1 MSLAKKKS
9 GTEEQ
14 KARGLREP
22 KKLVAVKVVPDSF
35 TKQRVGLIE
44 AHIEEGVKRDRLAPQ
59 EVWSYELLSTMKP
72 IG

>member
-14 KARGLREP
+14 KTSSEKP

-35 TKQRVGLIE
+35 TKQRVNLIE
-44 AHIEEGVKRDRLAPQ
+44 SHIEEGLKRDL
-59 EVWSYELLSTMKP
+59 SLLKKYGLMSS
-72 IG
+72 

>member
-14 KARGLREP
+14 KASSEKP

-35 TKQRVGLIE
+35 TKQRVNLIE
-44 AHIEEGVKRDRLAPQ
+44 SHIEEGVKRDL
-59 EVWSYELLSTMKP
+59 SLLKKFGIMSS
-72 IG
+72 